1 MNALAPRLSPDTGPA
16 SALLRDY
23 SIEITSKDVA
33 SLASAA
39 DALAPG
45 TRIAI
50 TSLPGESL
58 AQRLATTQAVLR
70 HGFRPVPHIAAR
82 RLPSA
87 QALETLLD
95 AFADIGAAQDLFVI
109 AGDVDKAEGPFDD
122 ALAVIRS
129 GLLARY
135 GTERIGIGGYPE
147 GHSKIDSDRLW
158 SALRDKTMV
167 ATDQGLDVSIVTQFG
182 FEAELATLWVK
193 RVRETGIDAPIRIG
207 IPGPANAGALL
218 RFAARCGVRAS
229 GSALRK
235 YGMSVTRLMQ
245 SAGPDAYVRDVA
257 AGLAAFPSGEVGLHF
272 YPFGGLANTVR
283 WIAGAE
289 EAASGR

>member
-1 MNALAPRLSPDTGPA
+1 MNALATRPSPDTGPA
-16 SALLRDY
+16 SALLRGY

-87 QALETLLD
+87 QALETLLE
-95 AFADIGAAQDLFVI
+95 AFADIGAVQDLFVI

-135 GTERIGIGGYPE
+135 GAEHIGIGGYPE
-147 GHSKIDSDRLW
+147 GHPRIGRDRLW
-158 SALRDKTMV
+158 AALRDKTV
-167 ATDQGLDVSIVTQFG
+167 AASDQGLDVSIVTQFG

-207 IPGPANAGALL
+207 IPGPASAAALL
-218 RFAARCGVRAS
+218 RFATRCGVRAS

-245 SAGPDAYVRDVA
+245 SAGPDAYVRDIA

-272 YPFGGLANTVR
+272 YPFGGLGNTVR
-283 WIAGAE
+283 WIAEAGAH
-289 EAASGR
+289 